1 MKSTKILVGI
11 FLAVNL
17 LAVCAALLLS
27 AGIGDGRTA
36 SAPGRNDAV
45 SGAAPDGSVPVLN
58 PALLSLPGSDNGTL
72 RQTCSGRCYA
82 EVTQHGNFRLT
93 YFSPYLSVQFAPEDD
108 PSTGWRNEGDSDGY
122 YDDNPLADG
131 LLVRRI
137 DISEQIDPKGPALLG
152 EQSGLRQ
159 LIQTDEPIT
168 YDLFCAVLGQTPELD
183 HKNHVYYDAGYIF
196 DDPEA
201 RSSDEQRI
209 HQADQKV
216 TGGHDVAVFKV
227 DGVEITVYFIRPEEE
242 YLAYY
247 AIMEKKD
254 R

>member
-1 MKSTKILVGI
+1 MKNKKMLVGI

-17 LAVCAALLLS
+17 LAVCAALVLF
-27 AGIGDGRTA
+27 AGFWDGPTA
-36 SAPGRNDAV
+36 PAAGRNNAV
-45 SGAAPDGSVPVLN
+45 SGAESDGSVPVLN
-58 PALLSLPGSDNGTL
+58 PLLLSLLDSDNGTL
-72 RQTCSGRCYA
+72 RQTYFGRCYV
-82 EVTQHGNFRLT
+82 EVTQRGNFRLT
-93 YFSPYLSVQFAPEDD
+93 YFTPYLAVQYAPEND

-137 DISEQIDPKGPALLG
+137 DISEEIDPKGPALLG
-152 EQSGLRQ
+152 QQYSLRQ
-159 LIQTDEPIT
+159 LIQTDKPIT
-168 YDLFCAVLGQTPELD
+168 YDLLCEVLEQTPELE
-183 HKNHVYYDAGYIF
+183 HKNNVYYDASYIF

-201 RSSDEQRI
+201 RSSEEQRI

-227 DGVEITVYFIRPEEE
+227 DGVEITVYFIHPEEE

-247 AIMEKKD
+247 VKMVKAD
-254 R
+254 G